1 MFSPEWYRRHAAF
14 RRPVPAVSIIGAFER
29 ARCVA
34 PLLARRYRAG

>member
-1 MFSPEWYRRHAAF
+1 MRPF

-29 ARCVA
+29 TRCVA